1 MVYGCSGA
9 VTGQKIDFF
18 GVKWGMVEE
27 LDLRDVKIEWARK
40 GDSILTNWLAD
51 RIWLL
56 RALVFEKPRLIE
68 ISTDE

>member
-1 MVYGCSGA
+1 
-9 VTGQKIDFF
+9 
-18 GVKWGMVEE
+18 MVEE

-40 GDSILTNWLAD
+40 GD

-68 ISTDE
+68 ISTEWNTTH